1 MSTIDLVAKI
11 KTSSKQMTRTQ
22 RKQRLVD
29 AHIIKNNGQFD
40 PKYFTVS
47 TVNASKRIVG
57 KA

>member
-29 AHIIKNNGQFD
+29 AHIIKTNGQFD

-47 TVNASKRIVG
+47 TVKASKRIIG